1 MRGIVE
7 RTGDKYVRFSDEMTA
22 NFTAE
27 AEVFFG
33 KIMFIACQS
42 IVAEF
47 RSKPEQDLLYLCP
60 RSSFLPFPPMPI
72 SILLLIACTL
82 LAAILVVTFFL
93 SRRPPDGFE
102 DERGFHFGAEP
113 TQRSK

>member
-1 MRGIVE
+1 
-7 RTGDKYVRFSDEMTA
+7 
-22 NFTAE
+22 
-27 AEVFFG
+27 
-33 KIMFIACQS
+33 
-42 IVAEF
+42 
-47 RSKPEQDLLYLCP
+47 
-60 RSSFLPFPPMPI
+60 MPI